1 MLWLQMNARR
11 IWNRIEE
18 CLKDESGIGVVEI
31 ILILVVLIG
40 LVIMFKTQLTEL
52 VQTIFNKITSESGKI

>member
-31 ILILVVLIG
+31 ILIY
-40 LVIMFKTQLTEL
+40 
-52 VQTIFNKITSESGKI
+52 SGTDWTCHYL

>member
-31 ILILVVLIG
+31 ILIYRCTDRTCHYLQDPADRARSDD
-40 LVIMFKTQLTEL
+40 FQ
-52 VQTIFNKITSESGKI
+52 

>member
-11 IWNRIEE
+11 IWNRVEE

-31 ILILVVLIG
+31 ILILVVICTC
-40 LVIMFKTQLTEL
+40 I
-52 VQTIFNKITSESGKI
+52 